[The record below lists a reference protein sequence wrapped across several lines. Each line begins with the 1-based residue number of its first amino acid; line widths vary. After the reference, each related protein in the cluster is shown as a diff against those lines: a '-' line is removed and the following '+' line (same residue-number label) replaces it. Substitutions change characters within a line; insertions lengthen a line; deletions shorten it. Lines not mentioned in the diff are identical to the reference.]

1 MTDEL
6 IDVLVETPKGSRSK
20 YEWDP
25 DRGGLRL
32 DRRLYSAT
40 VFPADYGYVAETKG
54 ADGEALDALVL
65 SEDGTFPGCWIL
77 ARPIGVFW
85 IRYPEEDE
93 DGGEGE
99 TREAKIVAVP
109 EQDPDWAEVH
119 DLADLPKHQLEE
131 ISHFFDIY
139 KDLEPSRT
147 PSPGGYEGRDVALKV
162 IAESRVQESGTQSG

>member
-1 MTDEL
+1 MNEDL

-20 YEWDP
+20 YEWDH

-65 SEDGTFPGCWIL
+65 SEDGTFPGCWVR

-85 IRYPEEDE
+85 IEY
-93 DGGEGE
+93 GGEEEPE

-109 EQDPDWAEVH
+109 DQDPDWAEVD
-119 DLADLPKHQLEE
+119 DLADLPRHQLDE
-131 ISHFFDIY
+131 ISHFFDVY
-139 KDLEPSRT
+139 KDLEPSRST
-147 PSPGGYEGRDVALKV
+147 SSGGYEGRDVALRV
-162 IAESRVQESGTQSG
+162 IAESRTGSQ

>member
-1 MTDEL
+1 MSDDV
-6 IDVLVETPKGSRSK
+6 IDVMVETPKGSRSK

-25 DRGGLRL
+25 ERGGLRL

-40 VFPADYGYVAETKG
+40 MFPADYGYVAETKG

-65 SEDGTFPGCWIL
+65 GEDGTFPGCWLL

-85 IRYPEEDE
+85 INYSDE
-93 DGGEGE
+93 GEGD

-109 EQDPDWAEVH
+109 DQDPDWAEIR
-119 DLADLPKHQLEE
+119 DLADLPEHKLDE

-147 PSPGGYEGRDVALKV
+147 PSPGGYEGRDAALKV
-162 IAESRVQESGTQSG
+162 IGESRVPRDDADTS

>member
-1 MTDEL
+1 MADDL

-20 YEWDP
+20 YEWDHE
-25 DRGGLRL
+25 RSALRL

-40 VFPADYGYVAETKG
+40 VFPADYGYVAETTG

-65 SEDGTFPGCWIL
+65 SEDGTFPGCWVL
-77 ARPIGVFW
+77 SRPIGVFW
-85 IRYPEEDE
+85 ITYADE
-93 DGGEGE
+93 GERE

-119 DLADLPKHQLEE
+119 DLADLPQHQLEE
-131 ISHFFDIY
+131 ISHFFDVY

-147 PSPGGYEGRDVALKV
+147 PSPGGYEGRDAALHV
-162 IAESRVQESGTQSG
+162 IAESRAPAEQGE

>member
-1 MTDEL
+1 MTDDV
-6 IDVLVETPKGSRSK
+6 IDVMVETPKGSRSK
-20 YEWDP
+20 FEWDP

-40 VFPADYGYVAETKG
+40 VFPADYGYVAETEG

-65 SEDGTFPGCWIL
+65 SEDGTFPGCWVL

-85 IRYPEEDE
+85 IAYEDE
-93 DGGEGE
+93 GDGD

-109 EQDPDWAEVH
+109 DQDPDWAEVD
-119 DLADLPKHQLEE
+119 DLSDLPKHQLEE

-147 PSPGGYEGRDVALKV
+147 PTSAGYEGRDAARKV
-162 IAESRVQESGTQSG
+162 IEESRIPRHDGPS

>member
-1 MTDEL
+1 MSD
-6 IDVLVETPKGSRSK
+6 DVVDVRVETPKGSRSK
-20 YEWDP
+20 YEWDH

-54 ADGEALDALVL
+54 ADGEALDALIL
-65 SEDGTFPGCWIL
+65 SEDGTFPGCWVR

-85 IRYPEEDE
+85 ITYADE
-93 DGGEGE
+93 GEGNGE

-109 EQDPDWAEVH
+109 DQDPDWEEVH
-119 DLADLPKHQLEE
+119 DLADLPKHQLDE
-131 ISHFFDIY
+131 ISHFFEIY

-147 PSPGGYEGRDVALKV
+147 PSSGGYDGRPAALQV
-162 IAESRVQESGTQSG
+162 ISESRVQRADGA